1 LGGRSRKIA
10 TSRSAGLYSKTL
22 SKGKKKQKK
31 KSGRKVKNLKVA
43 KIVHNWNSQTLLR
56 NYICTTLENPSP
68 SATNIK
74 DTHTL

>member
-10 TSRSAGLYSKTL
+10 TSRPAGLYSKTL

-43 KIVHNWNSQTLLR
+43 KIVHNWNSQTLL
-56 NYICTTLENPSP
+56 
-68 SATNIK
+68 
-74 DTHTL
+74 